1 MSYQPTNP
9 NGSATSA
16 NSEPVVIASD
26 QSAIPVTDASGATA
40 ANQAAGNTSLST
52 IATNTTAIATSANQT
67 NGTQQAKMTDGTNV
81 VGVLKNDG
89 TVASAQN
96 AQLVGGTYLSVPF
109 TTTIVQAV
117 GTTDAGNY
125 SWVSVQFT
133 SIGASGTYG
142 FQTSNDNSTWVS
154 QPLAAS
160 TATTSGFVTSGSTAV
175 TYSGPVYGRYFRI
188 NIPAIASGTT
198 AGTMV
203 FSTTPRIT
211 AVQGVMAGQSGAWN
225 VGSSTATGSA
235 VPANAFYVAISDGTN
250 LRGIL
255 GAANALNS
263 TGTGIPTAALVAQL
277 DDTSPTAITENQ
289 FGNVRMTADRSLM
302 VNQVFSYN
310 HISTAATTVVKASA
324 GFIHAISVNTKGTVA
339 STITVYDNT
348 AGSGTVVGIIDSLN
362 LSGAFVLD
370 VTLGT
375 GITIV
380 TTGTVAPDLTVSW
393 R

>member
-142 FQTSNDNSTWVS
+142 FQTLVGNS
-154 QPLAAS
+154 
-160 TATTSGFVTSGSTAV
+160 
-175 TYSGPVYGRYFRI
+175 
-188 NIPAIASGTT
+188 
-198 AGTMV
+198 
-203 FSTTPRIT
+203 
-211 AVQGVMAGQSGAWN
+211 
-225 VGSSTATGSA
+225 
-235 VPANAFYVAISDGTN
+235 
-250 LRGIL
+250 
-255 GAANALNS
+255 
-263 TGTGIPTAALVAQL
+263 
-277 DDTSPTAITENQ
+277 
-289 FGNVRMTADRSLM
+289 
-302 VNQVFSYN
+302 
-310 HISTAATTVVKASA
+310 
-324 GFIHAISVNTKGTVA
+324 
-339 STITVYDNT
+339 
-348 AGSGTVVGIIDSLN
+348 
-362 LSGAFVLD
+362 
-370 VTLGT
+370 
-375 GITIV
+375 ITI
-380 TTGTVAPDLTVSW
+380 
-393 R
+393 